1 MWHELAG
8 TGTCS
13 VHLTSEGQV
22 PPPPAPPSTAEYA
35 WQPKHCTDS
44 TRTMTRKRPKWEI
57 PPKLE
62 SGVFAFRVILA
73 NLCAGRLAIAD
84 IHRAFESS
92 LPLPT
97 SAPGLAYATSA
108 LGWAHP
114 SHICTGTGRGR
125 FGAAAAPLPT
135 NATDNRQRAAC
146 NMQHRASDCKLRPVC
161 CMPHTVPGMVL
172 LACGVLRAV
181 LGMRAVSDL
190 DVVETLAKINASC
203 AHCNLRRMLTLTC
216 AVRCVLHVANLVC
229 AHAQ

>member
-108 LGWAHP
+108 PGLGWAHP
-114 SHICTGTGRGR
+114 SHICTGTGLGS
-125 FGAAAAPLPT
+125 PL
-135 NATDNRQRAAC
+135 AHLHRDWARSVWRCRC
-146 NMQHRASDCKLRPVC
+146 NFADKCNGQQTTCSMQHATSCLR
-161 CMPHTVPGMVL
+161 L
-172 LACGVLRAV
+172 
-181 LGMRAVSDL
+181 
-190 DVVETLAKINASC
+190 
-203 AHCNLRRMLTLTC
+203 
-216 AVRCVLHVANLVC
+216 
-229 AHAQ
+229 